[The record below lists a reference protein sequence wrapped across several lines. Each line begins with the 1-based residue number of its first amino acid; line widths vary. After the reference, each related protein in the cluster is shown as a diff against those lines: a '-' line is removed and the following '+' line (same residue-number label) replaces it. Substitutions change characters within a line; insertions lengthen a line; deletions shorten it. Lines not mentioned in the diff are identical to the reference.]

1 MRRLVGWYFAAL
13 WVSWLSCS
21 STSELDPT
29 QQHQAT
35 VAMETAQQA
44 IETAHEEMKTSIELI
59 KDLRERSKEAT
70 AAELLTKQTK
80 LSKYASMVGKAL
92 RAVQAAATIANFAF
106 TFFMP
111 SDLDVI
117 TSLINER
124 FKEVN
129 AKLDRLG
136 EKLDEMETSI
146 KANSALNNFL
156 STRITWENAIKNG
169 GKKLKD
175 IRRAM
180 GTKTRRIEQVKLA
193 EEFVNYYENN
203 NLDGNVL
210 NMYRF
215 AALPEGITGHNL
227 FDLFIDEYGCDIT
240 KLSELTFFIKNIMIS
255 ASQQTLTYH
264 YFKGDAQR
272 ANQGFQEVM
281 GYFFKIR
288 REFDNRVWEC
298 KKDSVKNAEKKAN
311 KILKEM
317 KEKNQPH
324 EIIVHAIFDE
334 LKTQHSW
341 YTWAVAAVKKDRPHF
356 AELHW
361 RGQAKFKLDS
371 ADPEYYV
378 VYQDA
383 QDPPSTCS
391 SIPQI
396 GNLLVFKGCDG
407 CNHNYIYADENILS
421 HKTCSRHELVKMVP
435 IEDLCEEATSLEPS
449 YRSCI
454 SDLKRQINE
463 WDFISSTV
471 DHSVKNKHN
480 CGSDKCQRHGHCAV
494 IPFTQTHQCICRPY
508 FEGESCEV
516 PTDFNDDIE
525 RMLADLR
532 RSFNIM
538 NGVPTAVDVF
548 FSVRSLS
555 RNLDE
560 VVKKIQDSKGYTNK
574 IVQHSQVIYNIEDI
588 VDLYAKLQTN
598 DVTFNQFGQDVNRY
612 LQTITTSFQLRNRLK
627 KMILGQGILDSPG
640 KDIYNSYKR
649 DYFNDNGGAG
659 CSARYNEAV
668 KSFRDKLAYLDQAL
682 GEALLLHKKWLMETK
697 GTTESLRAK
706 YKKEAMFIHNTFKG
720 RQRIYSR
727 YWKSYSCGNL
737 TVDGANINC
746 KDELTFEGMTLTVKC
761 DKQRQATNGTVTC
774 KKNGDILKWDSQ
786 PRCIFVWNTWGS
798 WSECSKT
805 CDTGTRRRERSCM
818 GTNNTNDC
826 TRDQGGVDHET
837 ESCNTQ
843 KCCSA
848 QYDKFDCSNSKCISV
863 SWKCDGDNDC
873 GNSHDENKA
882 QCPHYI
888 RSGDIVALK
897 ATKKSALWLG
907 CWGICRLTNC
917 PGYNQDLSSSVW
929 NSCNDNLFR
938 VYLIDHQDE
947 KPVKYGDQIRLERL
961 GLNRHVNCWGSGN
974 GCELR
979 DTCSGNSWW
988 DHNMNCRGA
997 VFWIY
1002 STDSSRHGRHCSSN
1016 TQTNCRGKPLQQ
1028 GDEVYLRYSING
1040 NVAWWLS
1047 HYGDG
1052 ITTQTCPGLEITT
1065 HESDGCSSES
1075 WTIFHK

>member
-1 MRRLVGWYFAAL
+1 MLCYVMRE
-13 WVSWLSCS
+13 S
-21 STSELDPT
+21 
-29 QQHQAT
+29 
-35 VAMETAQQA
+35 
-44 IETAHEEMKTSIELI
+44 
-59 KDLRERSKEAT
+59 
-70 AAELLTKQTK
+70 
-80 LSKYASMVGKAL
+80 
-92 RAVQAAATIANFAF
+92 
-106 TFFMP
+106 
-111 SDLDVI
+111 
-117 TSLINER
+117 
-124 FKEVN
+124 
-129 AKLDRLG
+129 
-136 EKLDEMETSI
+136 
-146 KANSALNNFL
+146 
-156 STRITWENAIKNG
+156 
-169 GKKLKD
+169 
-175 IRRAM
+175 
-180 GTKTRRIEQVKLA
+180 
-193 EEFVNYYENN
+193 
-203 NLDGNVL
+203 
-210 NMYRF
+210 
-215 AALPEGITGHNL
+215 
-227 FDLFIDEYGCDIT
+227 
-240 KLSELTFFIKNIMIS
+240 
-255 ASQQTLTYH
+255 
-264 YFKGDAQR
+264 
-272 ANQGFQEVM
+272 
-281 GYFFKIR
+281 
-288 REFDNRVWEC
+288 
-298 KKDSVKNAEKKAN
+298 
-311 KILKEM
+311 
-317 KEKNQPH
+317 
-324 EIIVHAIFDE
+324 
-334 LKTQHSW
+334 
-341 YTWAVAAVKKDRPHF
+341 
-356 AELHW
+356 
-361 RGQAKFKLDS
+361 
-371 ADPEYYV
+371 
-378 VYQDA
+378 
-383 QDPPSTCS
+383 
-391 SIPQI
+391 
-396 GNLLVFKGCDG
+396 
-407 CNHNYIYADENILS
+407 
-421 HKTCSRHELVKMVP
+421 
-435 IEDLCEEATSLEPS
+435 S

-480 CGSDKCQRHGHCAV
+480 CGSDKCQGHGHCVV

-516 PTDFNDDIE
+516 PADFNDDIE

-649 DYFNDNGGAG
+649 DYFNDNGGAS
-659 CSARYNEAV
+659 CSAGYNEAV

-682 GEALLLHKKWLMETK
+682 GEALLLHKKWLMEIK

-706 YKKEAMFIHNTFKG
+706 YKKEAMCIHNTFKG

-746 KDELTFEGMTLTVKC
+746 KNELTFEGMTLTVKC
-761 DKQRQATNGTVTC
+761 DKQRQATKGTVTC
-774 KKNGDILKWDSQ
+774 KKDGDILKWDSQ
-786 PRCIFVWNTWGS
+786 PRCKFVWNTWGS
-798 WSECSKT
+798 WSQCSKT

-818 GTNNTNDC
+818 GTNNINDC

-843 KCCSA
+843 KCCST
-848 QYDKFDCSNSKCISV
+848 QYDKFDCSNSKCISA

-979 DTCSGNSWW
+979 ETCSGNSWW

-1065 HESDGCSSES
+1065 HESDGCRSES

>member
-1 MRRLVGWYFAAL
+1 MRE
-13 WVSWLSCS
+13 S
-21 STSELDPT
+21 
-29 QQHQAT
+29 
-35 VAMETAQQA
+35 
-44 IETAHEEMKTSIELI
+44 
-59 KDLRERSKEAT
+59 
-70 AAELLTKQTK
+70 
-80 LSKYASMVGKAL
+80 
-92 RAVQAAATIANFAF
+92 
-106 TFFMP
+106 
-111 SDLDVI
+111 
-117 TSLINER
+117 
-124 FKEVN
+124 
-129 AKLDRLG
+129 
-136 EKLDEMETSI
+136 
-146 KANSALNNFL
+146 
-156 STRITWENAIKNG
+156 
-169 GKKLKD
+169 
-175 IRRAM
+175 
-180 GTKTRRIEQVKLA
+180 
-193 EEFVNYYENN
+193 
-203 NLDGNVL
+203 
-210 NMYRF
+210 
-215 AALPEGITGHNL
+215 
-227 FDLFIDEYGCDIT
+227 
-240 KLSELTFFIKNIMIS
+240 
-255 ASQQTLTYH
+255 
-264 YFKGDAQR
+264 
-272 ANQGFQEVM
+272 
-281 GYFFKIR
+281 
-288 REFDNRVWEC
+288 
-298 KKDSVKNAEKKAN
+298 
-311 KILKEM
+311 
-317 KEKNQPH
+317 
-324 EIIVHAIFDE
+324 
-334 LKTQHSW
+334 
-341 YTWAVAAVKKDRPHF
+341 
-356 AELHW
+356 
-361 RGQAKFKLDS
+361 
-371 ADPEYYV
+371 
-378 VYQDA
+378 
-383 QDPPSTCS
+383 
-391 SIPQI
+391 
-396 GNLLVFKGCDG
+396 
-407 CNHNYIYADENILS
+407 
-421 HKTCSRHELVKMVP
+421 
-435 IEDLCEEATSLEPS
+435 S

-480 CGSDKCQRHGHCAV
+480 CGSDKCQGHGHCVV

-516 PTDFNDDIE
+516 PADFNDDIE

-659 CSARYNEAV
+659 CSAGYNEAV

-697 GTTESLRAK
+697 GTAESLRAK

-761 DKQRQATNGTVTC
+761 DKQRQATKGTVTC
-774 KKNGDILKWDSQ
+774 KKDGDILKWDSQ
-786 PRCIFVWNTWGS
+786 PRCKFVWNTWGS
-798 WSECSKT
+798 WSQCSKT

-818 GTNNTNDC
+818 GTNNINDC

-837 ESCNTQ
+837 GSCNTQ

-848 QYDKFDCSNSKCISV
+848 QYDKFDCSNSKCISA

-979 DTCSGNSWW
+979 ETCSGNSWW

-1028 GDEVYLRYSING
+1028 GDEVYLQYSING

-1047 HYGDG
+1047 HYGNG

-1065 HESDGCSSES
+1065 HESDGCRSES

>member
-1 MRRLVGWYFAAL
+1 MRE
-13 WVSWLSCS
+13 S
-21 STSELDPT
+21 
-29 QQHQAT
+29 
-35 VAMETAQQA
+35 
-44 IETAHEEMKTSIELI
+44 
-59 KDLRERSKEAT
+59 
-70 AAELLTKQTK
+70 
-80 LSKYASMVGKAL
+80 
-92 RAVQAAATIANFAF
+92 
-106 TFFMP
+106 
-111 SDLDVI
+111 
-117 TSLINER
+117 
-124 FKEVN
+124 
-129 AKLDRLG
+129 
-136 EKLDEMETSI
+136 
-146 KANSALNNFL
+146 
-156 STRITWENAIKNG
+156 
-169 GKKLKD
+169 
-175 IRRAM
+175 
-180 GTKTRRIEQVKLA
+180 
-193 EEFVNYYENN
+193 
-203 NLDGNVL
+203 
-210 NMYRF
+210 
-215 AALPEGITGHNL
+215 
-227 FDLFIDEYGCDIT
+227 
-240 KLSELTFFIKNIMIS
+240 
-255 ASQQTLTYH
+255 
-264 YFKGDAQR
+264 
-272 ANQGFQEVM
+272 
-281 GYFFKIR
+281 
-288 REFDNRVWEC
+288 
-298 KKDSVKNAEKKAN
+298 
-311 KILKEM
+311 
-317 KEKNQPH
+317 
-324 EIIVHAIFDE
+324 
-334 LKTQHSW
+334 
-341 YTWAVAAVKKDRPHF
+341 
-356 AELHW
+356 
-361 RGQAKFKLDS
+361 
-371 ADPEYYV
+371 
-378 VYQDA
+378 
-383 QDPPSTCS
+383 
-391 SIPQI
+391 
-396 GNLLVFKGCDG
+396 
-407 CNHNYIYADENILS
+407 
-421 HKTCSRHELVKMVP
+421 
-435 IEDLCEEATSLEPS
+435 S

-480 CGSDKCQRHGHCAV
+480 CGSDKCQGHGHCVV

-516 PTDFNDDIE
+516 PADLNDDIE

-532 RSFNIM
+532 WSFNIM

-659 CSARYNEAV
+659 CSAGYNEAV

-697 GTTESLRAK
+697 GTAESLRAK

-746 KDELTFEGMTLTVKC
+746 KNELTFEGMTLTVKC
-761 DKQRQATNGTVTC
+761 DKQRQATKGTVAC
-774 KKNGDILKWDSQ
+774 KKDGDILKWDSQ
-786 PRCIFVWNTWGS
+786 PRCKFVWNTWGS
-798 WSECSKT
+798 WSQCSKT

-843 KCCSA
+843 KCCST
-848 QYDKFDCSNSKCISV
+848 QYDKFDCSNSKCISA

-917 PGYNQDLSSSVW
+917 PGYNQDLSSFVW

-979 DTCSGNSWW
+979 ETCSGNSWW

-1028 GDEVYLRYSING
+1028 GDEVYLQYSING

-1047 HYGDG
+1047 HYGNG

-1065 HESDGCSSES
+1065 HESDGCRSES

>member
-1 MRRLVGWYFAAL
+1 
-13 WVSWLSCS
+13 
-21 STSELDPT
+21 
-29 QQHQAT
+29 
-35 VAMETAQQA
+35 
-44 IETAHEEMKTSIELI
+44 
-59 KDLRERSKEAT
+59 
-70 AAELLTKQTK
+70 
-80 LSKYASMVGKAL
+80 
-92 RAVQAAATIANFAF
+92 
-106 TFFMP
+106 
-111 SDLDVI
+111 
-117 TSLINER
+117 
-124 FKEVN
+124 
-129 AKLDRLG
+129 
-136 EKLDEMETSI
+136 
-146 KANSALNNFL
+146 
-156 STRITWENAIKNG
+156 
-169 GKKLKD
+169 
-175 IRRAM
+175 
-180 GTKTRRIEQVKLA
+180 
-193 EEFVNYYENN
+193 
-203 NLDGNVL
+203 
-210 NMYRF
+210 
-215 AALPEGITGHNL
+215 
-227 FDLFIDEYGCDIT
+227 
-240 KLSELTFFIKNIMIS
+240 
-255 ASQQTLTYH
+255 
-264 YFKGDAQR
+264 
-272 ANQGFQEVM
+272 
-281 GYFFKIR
+281 
-288 REFDNRVWEC
+288 
-298 KKDSVKNAEKKAN
+298 
-311 KILKEM
+311 
-317 KEKNQPH
+317 
-324 EIIVHAIFDE
+324 
-334 LKTQHSW
+334 
-341 YTWAVAAVKKDRPHF
+341 
-356 AELHW
+356 
-361 RGQAKFKLDS
+361 
-371 ADPEYYV
+371 
-378 VYQDA
+378 
-383 QDPPSTCS
+383 
-391 SIPQI
+391 
-396 GNLLVFKGCDG
+396 
-407 CNHNYIYADENILS
+407 
-421 HKTCSRHELVKMVP
+421 MVP

-480 CGSDKCQRHGHCAV
+480 CGSDKCQGHGHCVV
-494 IPFTQTHQCICRPY
+494 IPFTQTHQCICRPF

-516 PTDFNDDIE
+516 PADFNDDIE

-706 YKKEAMFIHNTFKG
+706 YKKEATFIHNTFKG

-761 DKQRQATNGTVTC
+761 DKQRQATKGTVTC
-774 KKNGDILKWDSQ
+774 KKDGDILKWDSQ
-786 PRCIFVWNTWGS
+786 PRCKFVWNTWGS
-798 WSECSKT
+798 WRQCSKT

-826 TRDQGGVDHET
+826 TTDQGGVDHET

-848 QYDKFDCSNSKCISV
+848 QYDKFDCSNSKCISA

-979 DTCSGNSWW
+979 ETCSGNSWW

-1002 STDSSRHGRHCSSN
+1002 STDSSRHGNQCSSN

-1047 HYGDG
+1047 HYADG

>member
-1 MRRLVGWYFAAL
+1 
-13 WVSWLSCS
+13 
-21 STSELDPT
+21 
-29 QQHQAT
+29 
-35 VAMETAQQA
+35 
-44 IETAHEEMKTSIELI
+44 
-59 KDLRERSKEAT
+59 
-70 AAELLTKQTK
+70 
-80 LSKYASMVGKAL
+80 
-92 RAVQAAATIANFAF
+92 
-106 TFFMP
+106 
-111 SDLDVI
+111 
-117 TSLINER
+117 
-124 FKEVN
+124 
-129 AKLDRLG
+129 
-136 EKLDEMETSI
+136 
-146 KANSALNNFL
+146 
-156 STRITWENAIKNG
+156 
-169 GKKLKD
+169 
-175 IRRAM
+175 
-180 GTKTRRIEQVKLA
+180 
-193 EEFVNYYENN
+193 
-203 NLDGNVL
+203 
-210 NMYRF
+210 
-215 AALPEGITGHNL
+215 
-227 FDLFIDEYGCDIT
+227 
-240 KLSELTFFIKNIMIS
+240 
-255 ASQQTLTYH
+255 
-264 YFKGDAQR
+264 
-272 ANQGFQEVM
+272 
-281 GYFFKIR
+281 
-288 REFDNRVWEC
+288 
-298 KKDSVKNAEKKAN
+298 
-311 KILKEM
+311 
-317 KEKNQPH
+317 
-324 EIIVHAIFDE
+324 
-334 LKTQHSW
+334 
-341 YTWAVAAVKKDRPHF
+341 
-356 AELHW
+356 
-361 RGQAKFKLDS
+361 
-371 ADPEYYV
+371 
-378 VYQDA
+378 
-383 QDPPSTCS
+383 
-391 SIPQI
+391 
-396 GNLLVFKGCDG
+396 
-407 CNHNYIYADENILS
+407 
-421 HKTCSRHELVKMVP
+421 
-435 IEDLCEEATSLEPS
+435 
-449 YRSCI
+449 
-454 SDLKRQINE
+454 
-463 WDFISSTV
+463 
-471 DHSVKNKHN
+471 
-480 CGSDKCQRHGHCAV
+480 
-494 IPFTQTHQCICRPY
+494 
-508 FEGESCEV
+508 
-516 PTDFNDDIE
+516 
-525 RMLADLR
+525 
-532 RSFNIM
+532 M

-659 CSARYNEAV
+659 CSAGYNEAV

-786 PRCIFVWNTWGS
+786 PRCKFVWNTWGS
-798 WSECSKT
+798 WSQCSKT

-848 QYDKFDCSNSKCISV
+848 QYDKFDCSNSKCISA

-961 GLNRHVNCWGSGN
+961 GLNRHVNCWGSRN

>member
-1 MRRLVGWYFAAL
+1 MRE
-13 WVSWLSCS
+13 S
-21 STSELDPT
+21 
-29 QQHQAT
+29 
-35 VAMETAQQA
+35 
-44 IETAHEEMKTSIELI
+44 
-59 KDLRERSKEAT
+59 
-70 AAELLTKQTK
+70 
-80 LSKYASMVGKAL
+80 
-92 RAVQAAATIANFAF
+92 
-106 TFFMP
+106 
-111 SDLDVI
+111 
-117 TSLINER
+117 
-124 FKEVN
+124 
-129 AKLDRLG
+129 
-136 EKLDEMETSI
+136 
-146 KANSALNNFL
+146 
-156 STRITWENAIKNG
+156 
-169 GKKLKD
+169 
-175 IRRAM
+175 
-180 GTKTRRIEQVKLA
+180 
-193 EEFVNYYENN
+193 
-203 NLDGNVL
+203 
-210 NMYRF
+210 
-215 AALPEGITGHNL
+215 
-227 FDLFIDEYGCDIT
+227 
-240 KLSELTFFIKNIMIS
+240 
-255 ASQQTLTYH
+255 
-264 YFKGDAQR
+264 
-272 ANQGFQEVM
+272 
-281 GYFFKIR
+281 
-288 REFDNRVWEC
+288 
-298 KKDSVKNAEKKAN
+298 
-311 KILKEM
+311 
-317 KEKNQPH
+317 
-324 EIIVHAIFDE
+324 
-334 LKTQHSW
+334 
-341 YTWAVAAVKKDRPHF
+341 
-356 AELHW
+356 
-361 RGQAKFKLDS
+361 
-371 ADPEYYV
+371 
-378 VYQDA
+378 
-383 QDPPSTCS
+383 
-391 SIPQI
+391 
-396 GNLLVFKGCDG
+396 
-407 CNHNYIYADENILS
+407 
-421 HKTCSRHELVKMVP
+421 
-435 IEDLCEEATSLEPS
+435 S

-480 CGSDKCQRHGHCAV
+480 CGSDKCQGHGHCVV

-516 PTDFNDDIE
+516 PADFNDDIE

-612 LQTITTSFQLRNRLK
+612 LQTITTSFQIRNRLK

-659 CSARYNEAV
+659 CSAGYNEAV

-697 GTTESLRAK
+697 GTAESLRAK

-761 DKQRQATNGTVTC
+761 DKQRQATKGTVTC
-774 KKNGDILKWDSQ
+774 KKDGDILKWDSQ
-786 PRCIFVWNTWGS
+786 PRCKFVWNTWGS
-798 WSECSKT
+798 WSQCSKT

-818 GTNNTNDC
+818 GTNNINDC

-837 ESCNTQ
+837 GSCNTQ

-848 QYDKFDCSNSKCISV
+848 QYDKFDCSNSKCISA

-979 DTCSGNSWW
+979 ETCSGNSWW

-1028 GDEVYLRYSING
+1028 GDEVYLQYSING

-1047 HYGDG
+1047 HYGNG

-1065 HESDGCSSES
+1065 HESDGCRSES

>member
-1 MRRLVGWYFAAL
+1 M
-13 WVSWLSCS
+13 
-21 STSELDPT
+21 
-29 QQHQAT
+29 
-35 VAMETAQQA
+35 
-44 IETAHEEMKTSIELI
+44 
-59 KDLRERSKEAT
+59 
-70 AAELLTKQTK
+70 
-80 LSKYASMVGKAL
+80 
-92 RAVQAAATIANFAF
+92 
-106 TFFMP
+106 
-111 SDLDVI
+111 
-117 TSLINER
+117 
-124 FKEVN
+124 
-129 AKLDRLG
+129 
-136 EKLDEMETSI
+136 
-146 KANSALNNFL
+146 
-156 STRITWENAIKNG
+156 
-169 GKKLKD
+169 
-175 IRRAM
+175 
-180 GTKTRRIEQVKLA
+180 
-193 EEFVNYYENN
+193 
-203 NLDGNVL
+203 
-210 NMYRF
+210 
-215 AALPEGITGHNL
+215 
-227 FDLFIDEYGCDIT
+227 
-240 KLSELTFFIKNIMIS
+240 
-255 ASQQTLTYH
+255 
-264 YFKGDAQR
+264 
-272 ANQGFQEVM
+272 
-281 GYFFKIR
+281 
-288 REFDNRVWEC
+288 
-298 KKDSVKNAEKKAN
+298 
-311 KILKEM
+311 
-317 KEKNQPH
+317 
-324 EIIVHAIFDE
+324 
-334 LKTQHSW
+334 
-341 YTWAVAAVKKDRPHF
+341 
-356 AELHW
+356 
-361 RGQAKFKLDS
+361 
-371 ADPEYYV
+371 
-378 VYQDA
+378 
-383 QDPPSTCS
+383 
-391 SIPQI
+391 
-396 GNLLVFKGCDG
+396 
-407 CNHNYIYADENILS
+407 
-421 HKTCSRHELVKMVP
+421 
-435 IEDLCEEATSLEPS
+435 
-449 YRSCI
+449 
-454 SDLKRQINE
+454 
-463 WDFISSTV
+463 
-471 DHSVKNKHN
+471 
-480 CGSDKCQRHGHCAV
+480 
-494 IPFTQTHQCICRPY
+494 IPFTQTHQCICRPF

-516 PTDFNDDIE
+516 PADFNDDIE

-659 CSARYNEAV
+659 CSAGYNEAV

-682 GEALLLHKKWLMETK
+682 GEALLLHKKWLMEIK

-720 RQRIYSR
+720 RQRIYNR

-746 KDELTFEGMTLTVKC
+746 KNELTFEGMTLTVKC
-761 DKQRQATNGTVTC
+761 DKQRQATKGTVTC
-774 KKNGDILKWDSQ
+774 KKDGDILQWDSH
-786 PRCIFVWNTWGS
+786 PRCISVWNTWGS
-798 WSECSKT
+798 WSQCSKT

-843 KCCSA
+843 KCCST
-848 QYDKFDCSNSKCISV
+848 QYDKFDCSNCKCISA

-873 GNSHDENKA
+873 GNSHDKNKA

-897 ATKKSALWLG
+897 ATQKSALWLG

-961 GLNRHVNCWGSGN
+961 RLNRHVNCWGSGN

-979 DTCSGNSWW
+979 ETCSGNSWW
-988 DHNMNCRGA
+988 DHKKNCRGA
-997 VFWIY
+997 VFRIY
-1002 STDSSRHGRHCSSN
+1002 STDSSRHGNHCSSN
-1016 TQTNCRGKPLQQ
+1016 TQSNCCGKPLQQ
-1028 GDEVYLRYSING
+1028 GDEAYLRYSING

>member
-1 MRRLVGWYFAAL
+1 
-13 WVSWLSCS
+13 
-21 STSELDPT
+21 
-29 QQHQAT
+29 
-35 VAMETAQQA
+35 
-44 IETAHEEMKTSIELI
+44 
-59 KDLRERSKEAT
+59 
-70 AAELLTKQTK
+70 
-80 LSKYASMVGKAL
+80 
-92 RAVQAAATIANFAF
+92 
-106 TFFMP
+106 
-111 SDLDVI
+111 
-117 TSLINER
+117 
-124 FKEVN
+124 
-129 AKLDRLG
+129 
-136 EKLDEMETSI
+136 
-146 KANSALNNFL
+146 
-156 STRITWENAIKNG
+156 
-169 GKKLKD
+169 
-175 IRRAM
+175 
-180 GTKTRRIEQVKLA
+180 
-193 EEFVNYYENN
+193 
-203 NLDGNVL
+203 
-210 NMYRF
+210 
-215 AALPEGITGHNL
+215 
-227 FDLFIDEYGCDIT
+227 
-240 KLSELTFFIKNIMIS
+240 
-255 ASQQTLTYH
+255 
-264 YFKGDAQR
+264 
-272 ANQGFQEVM
+272 
-281 GYFFKIR
+281 
-288 REFDNRVWEC
+288 
-298 KKDSVKNAEKKAN
+298 
-311 KILKEM
+311 
-317 KEKNQPH
+317 
-324 EIIVHAIFDE
+324 
-334 LKTQHSW
+334 
-341 YTWAVAAVKKDRPHF
+341 
-356 AELHW
+356 
-361 RGQAKFKLDS
+361 
-371 ADPEYYV
+371 
-378 VYQDA
+378 
-383 QDPPSTCS
+383 
-391 SIPQI
+391 
-396 GNLLVFKGCDG
+396 
-407 CNHNYIYADENILS
+407 
-421 HKTCSRHELVKMVP
+421 MVP

-598 DVTFNQFGQDVNRY
+598 DVTFSQFGQDVNRY

-659 CSARYNEAV
+659 CSAGYNEAV

-774 KKNGDILKWDSQ
+774 KKNGDILQWDSQ

-848 QYDKFDCSNSKCISV
+848 QYDKFDCSNSKCISA

-938 VYLIDHQDE
+938 VYLIDHQNE

-979 DTCSGNSWW
+979 ETCSGNSWW

-1002 STDSSRHGRHCSSN
+1002 STDSSRHGNQCSSN

-1047 HYGDG
+1047 HYADG

>member
-1 MRRLVGWYFAAL
+1 M
-13 WVSWLSCS
+13 
-21 STSELDPT
+21 
-29 QQHQAT
+29 
-35 VAMETAQQA
+35 
-44 IETAHEEMKTSIELI
+44 
-59 KDLRERSKEAT
+59 
-70 AAELLTKQTK
+70 
-80 LSKYASMVGKAL
+80 
-92 RAVQAAATIANFAF
+92 
-106 TFFMP
+106 
-111 SDLDVI
+111 
-117 TSLINER
+117 
-124 FKEVN
+124 
-129 AKLDRLG
+129 
-136 EKLDEMETSI
+136 
-146 KANSALNNFL
+146 
-156 STRITWENAIKNG
+156 
-169 GKKLKD
+169 
-175 IRRAM
+175 
-180 GTKTRRIEQVKLA
+180 
-193 EEFVNYYENN
+193 
-203 NLDGNVL
+203 
-210 NMYRF
+210 
-215 AALPEGITGHNL
+215 
-227 FDLFIDEYGCDIT
+227 
-240 KLSELTFFIKNIMIS
+240 
-255 ASQQTLTYH
+255 
-264 YFKGDAQR
+264 
-272 ANQGFQEVM
+272 
-281 GYFFKIR
+281 
-288 REFDNRVWEC
+288 
-298 KKDSVKNAEKKAN
+298 
-311 KILKEM
+311 
-317 KEKNQPH
+317 
-324 EIIVHAIFDE
+324 
-334 LKTQHSW
+334 
-341 YTWAVAAVKKDRPHF
+341 
-356 AELHW
+356 
-361 RGQAKFKLDS
+361 
-371 ADPEYYV
+371 
-378 VYQDA
+378 
-383 QDPPSTCS
+383 
-391 SIPQI
+391 
-396 GNLLVFKGCDG
+396 
-407 CNHNYIYADENILS
+407 
-421 HKTCSRHELVKMVP
+421 
-435 IEDLCEEATSLEPS
+435 
-449 YRSCI
+449 
-454 SDLKRQINE
+454 
-463 WDFISSTV
+463 
-471 DHSVKNKHN
+471 
-480 CGSDKCQRHGHCAV
+480 

-516 PTDFNDDIE
+516 PADFNDDIE

-659 CSARYNEAV
+659 CSAGYNKAV

-761 DKQRQATNGTVTC
+761 DKQRQATKGTVTC
-774 KKNGDILKWDSQ
+774 KKDGDILQWDSQ

-798 WSECSKT
+798 WRQCSKT
-805 CDTGTRRRERSCM
+805 CDTGTRRRERSCI

-837 ESCNTQ
+837 GSCNTQ

-848 QYDKFDCSNSKCISV
+848 QYDKFDCSNSKCISA

-897 ATKKSALWLG
+897 ATKTSALWLG

-917 PGYNQDLSSSVW
+917 RGYNQDLSSSVW

-938 VYLIDHQDE
+938 VYLIDHQNE

-979 DTCSGNSWW
+979 ETCSGNSWW
-988 DHNMNCRGA
+988 DHDMNCRGA

-1016 TQTNCRGKPLQQ
+1016 TQANCRGKPLQQ